1 MIQPS
6 LKLPA
11 RHDWNAGKAWQR
23 TSSPRV
29 FRQFLS
35 ALALL
40 LFAEL
45 SQPQPAITGE
55 MTLATWEAQAI
66 QPDSLS
72 GMQSFFQALGYDW
85 RRLETGVPPFI
96 LERIPED
103 MDHSANV
110 TAKKHAFFMGL
121 LPMVL
126 LANQEIERERRDLL
140 AILDRDRF
148 DEELSQSDQ
157 ARLDEMLARYD
168 LRGNPLTDHRIR
180 ATLLRRIDTIPPAL
194 VLAQAANE
202 SAWGTSRFARQGN
215 NLFGEWTFKPG
226 TGIVPADRPDGATYE
241 VRKFTNI
248 YDSIRSYMRN
258 LNTHDAYLKL
268 REIRNTLRR
277 EDKPVTGL
285 ALAPGLLNYSQR
297 GEDYVADIQGMIRHN
312 RLADINRAFLRNDEG
327 SRMTEP
333 SGAGLFSSRYYL
345 SRSAS
350 TPLSNP

>member
-1 MIQPS
+1 MP
-6 LKLPA
+6 PA
-11 RHDWNAGKAWQR
+11 TER
-23 TSSPRV
+23 
-29 FRQFLS
+29 
-35 ALALL
+35 
-40 LFAEL
+40 
-45 SQPQPAITGE
+45 
-55 MTLATWEAQAI
+55 AQAI
-66 QPDSLS
+66 LPDSLS
-72 GMQSFFQALGYDW
+72 GMQSFFQSLDYDW

-103 MDHSANV
+103 MGHSASV

-126 LANQEIERERRDLL
+126 LANQEIEHERRDFL
-140 AILDRDRF
+140 AILDRSRF

-157 ARLDEMLARYD
+157 TRLDEMLAHYD

-226 TGIVPADRPDGATYE
+226 TGIVPAGRPEGATYE
-241 VRKFTNI
+241 VRKFTSI

-258 LNTHDAYLKL
+258 LNTHGAYFKL
-268 REIRNTLRR
+268 REIRNNLRR

-312 RLADINRAFLRNDEG
+312 RLADINQAFLRIDAREG
-327 SRMTEP
+327 RIET
-333 SGAGLFSSRYYL
+333 SGAGLFFSRDYL
-345 SRSAS
+345 RRRLLA
-350 TPLSNP
+350 PFSNP